1 MNGKGVID
9 DWVDREEL
17 RALAEKLLAPP
28 LKPEEAEEEAIFGPD
43 FEGFADLDGE
53 AEEEPEWFVEM
64 PEEENREASNPEE
77 EPETVGRKV
86 ATQPDPFRRARETK
100 FQKELSDDPMG
111 RPVARPA
118 KGSPFESGGPARTG
132 LDSEPGKDV
141 AESSDQACKS
151 VTAFVDWLRKQIP
164 LESCLIARGGEGA
177 VLYDDMRAKRRK
189 AVAAMLAAAY
199 QRKGGPVNESSS
211 LVVKLT
217 FGEVMQVIPL
227 GERGGFAALVLPRP
241 LTDGGVR
248 AFVRALTEEL
258 AEPSTARHR

>member
-28 LKPEEAEEEAIFGPD
+28 LEPEEAEEEAIFGPD

-53 AEEEPEWFVEM
+53 EEEEPEWFVEM
-64 PEEENREASNPEE
+64 PGEENGEDSNPEE
-77 EPETVGRKV
+77 EPEMVGRKV
-86 ATQPDPFRRARETK
+86 ATQPDPFRGARETK
-100 FQKELSDDPMG
+100 AQQESSDDPTI
-111 RPVARPA
+111 RPGAGPE
-118 KGSPFESGGPARTG
+118 KGSPHQSGGPARTG
-132 LDSEPGKDV
+132 LETDPGKDGG
-141 AESSDQACKS
+141 EGSDRARKS
-151 VTAFVDWLRKQIP
+151 MAVFVDWLREQIP
-164 LESCLIARGGEGA
+164 LESCLIARGGDGP
-177 VLYDDMRAKRRK
+177 VLYDDMRAQRLKTVS
-189 AVAAMLAAAY
+189 AILAAAY
-199 QRKGGPVNESSS
+199 QRKGGLADGSSS

-227 GERGGFAALVLPRP
+227 GGQGDFAALVLPRP

-248 AFVRALTEEL
+248 AFVRSLTEEL